1 MGLALELAR
10 AARDAA
16 PDIAAAPAEVRSSAI
31 RAAAARTSSFTFFA
45 SAFPSI
51 MTADTN
57 QSSFFSGP
65 PGPSPAS
72 ALWAASRFT

>member
-31 RAAAARTSSFTFFA
+31 RAAAALLRGH
-45 SAFPSI
+45 
-51 MTADTN
+51 AD
-57 QSSFFSGP
+57 
-65 PGPSPAS
+65 AIV
-72 ALWAASRFT
+72 AANGRDMARAKE